1 MTTATARPL
10 RAAPGG
16 RPWLPMLWVTW
27 RQHRRSL
34 AGALALAG
42 AAIAV
47 LVITGIIIHAEPAA
61 VRPQIWNST
70 QDFSDTQGNNVGWL
84 PLLLLMPLLLGAFV
98 GAPLV
103 ARELQGGTAPFAW
116 TQGVGRVR
124 LLAAKLATIALTLA
138 AAAIAF
144 GLVFQWWNAPYAA
157 DRLGDPA
164 FGLYAPV
171 FAGWTLASLGLAAF
185 LGAVTRSTG
194 AAITMTLLGTIIAE
208 YINIEFL
215 RNQYLPQVSGPQALM
230 PTGSAQTNMFLT
242 RLDGRPLSSAT
253 LNSVHWV
260 AGSLGPW
267 LARHHATWWAV
278 YQPPS
283 RFWPFQLIE
292 TGALLLVAMLLGAAT
307 LWLIR
312 RPSLVMP
319 LPAPP
324 LITEPAEV
332 SLATTEVP
340 TTPATSLW
348 RPRIPAVTPAGH
360 PPAVTRRRFGTAW
373 VTWRQHRAALG
384 WLLVPAGILAA
395 VLVYTYPRIHPGYQ
409 VLVRGNCFARL
420 SANCQGSLGWLD
432 SYPAHGVSDAMIV
445 LAALM
450 AMYLGAPAVAR
461 ELEWGT
467 YRFTLTQGTG
477 RARWVTS
484 RMALLS
490 AAVTAIT
497 LPLAL
502 LVSWWIWPFERAGM
516 MDHWFP
522 AGFVLAAPVCVTWTV
537 FTLSVAILIGAA
549 LRRVV
554 PAIAV
559 TLAGY
564 LVLANL
570 AVGLLHFLLSLF
582 PRVAPGSPIS
592 EGSGAVA
599 VQHGRF
605 LISKI
610 PVMNRA
616 GQGPAGSWVVNGWY
630 VGPHGRRLSL
640 TAGRRI
646 TAGIPRRLTS
656 EPGQVAH
663 WLTQHHLT
671 YWVSY
676 QPADRFWLF
685 QGIAAAGLLGL
696 AALAGAA
703 TIWLIR
709 RRPA

>member
-1 MTTATARPL
+1 
-10 RAAPGG
+10 
-16 RPWLPMLWVTW
+16 
-27 RQHRRSL
+27 
-34 AGALALAG
+34 
-42 AAIAV
+42 
-47 LVITGIIIHAEPAA
+47 
-61 VRPQIWNST
+61 
-70 QDFSDTQGNNVGWL
+70 
-84 PLLLLMPLLLGAFV
+84 
-98 GAPLV
+98 
-103 ARELQGGTAPFAW
+103 
-116 TQGVGRVR
+116 
-124 LLAAKLATIALTLA
+124 
-138 AAAIAF
+138 
-144 GLVFQWWNAPYAA
+144 
-157 DRLGDPA
+157 
-164 FGLYAPV
+164 
-171 FAGWTLASLGLAAF
+171 
-185 LGAVTRSTG
+185 
-194 AAITMTLLGTIIAE
+194 
-208 YINIEFL
+208 
-215 RNQYLPQVSGPQALM
+215 
-230 PTGSAQTNMFLT
+230 
-242 RLDGRPLSSAT
+242 
-253 LNSVHWV
+253 
-260 AGSLGPW
+260 
-267 LARHHATWWAV
+267 
-278 YQPPS
+278 
-283 RFWPFQLIE
+283 
-292 TGALLLVAMLLGAAT
+292 
-307 LWLIR
+307 
-312 RPSLVMP
+312 
-319 LPAPP
+319 
-324 LITEPAEV
+324 
-332 SLATTEVP
+332 
-340 TTPATSLW
+340 
-348 RPRIPAVTPAGH
+348 
-360 PPAVTRRRFGTAW
+360 
-373 VTWRQHRAALG
+373 
-384 WLLVPAGILAA
+384 
-395 VLVYTYPRIHPGYQ
+395 
-409 VLVRGNCFARL
+409 
-420 SANCQGSLGWLD
+420 
-432 SYPAHGVSDAMIV
+432 
-445 LAALM
+445 
-450 AMYLGAPAVAR
+450 
-461 ELEWGT
+461 
-467 YRFTLTQGTG
+467 
-477 RARWVTS
+477 
-484 RMALLS
+484 MALLS

>member
-1 MTTATARPL
+1 VTTATARPL

-16 RPWLPMLWVTW
+16 RPRLPMLWVTW

-34 AGALALAG
+34 LSALTLFAAAAL
-42 AAIAV
+42 V
-47 LVITGIIIHAEPAA
+47 LVITGVIIHAEPAA
-61 VRPQIWNST
+61 LRPRIWALT
-70 QDFSDTQGNNVGWL
+70 QDFDNSSGTSGVGDL
-84 PLLLLMPLLLGAFV
+84 TPLVVLSFLIGAFV
-98 GAPLV
+98 GAPVV
-103 ARELQGGTAPFAW
+103 ARELQAGTAQFAW
-116 TQGVGRVR
+116 TQGIGRARLVG
-124 LLAAKLATIALTLA
+124 AKLVLIALILA
-138 AAAIAF
+138 SAATAV
-144 GLVFQWWNAPYAA
+144 GLIFQWWFAPYAT
-157 DRLGDPA
+157 DRLGNLA

-171 FAGWTLASLGLAAF
+171 FVGGTIASFALAAF
-185 LGAVTRSTG
+185 LGAALRSTV
-194 AAITMTLLGTIIAE
+194 APITMTVIGIA
-208 YINIEFL
+208 IVAGISSSMLKLNL
-215 RNQYLPQVSGPQALM
+215 SPVTGPQASM
-230 PTGSAQTNMFLT
+230 PVGSTEFEGFPTQP
-242 RLDGRPLSSAT
+242 DGRPLSAT
-253 LNSVHWV
+253 VLNSFTWVH
-260 AGSLGPW
+260 GSARGW
-267 LARHHATWWAV
+267 LAQHHAIWTAV

-283 RFWPFQLIE
+283 RFWTFELIE
-292 TGALLLVAMLLGAAT
+292 AGGLLLAAVLLGAAT

-319 LPAPP
+319 LPALP
-324 LITEPAEV
+324 LLTEPA
-332 SLATTEVP
+332 AFTPARTELP
-340 TTPATSLW
+340 TTPATAPL
-348 RPRIPAVTPAGH
+348 RPRIPAAALPE
-360 PPAVTRRRFGTAW
+360 PPPIAARRRFGMGW

-554 PAIAV
+554 PAIGV